1 MSTAE
6 FDPVLDMFNTTLP
19 EIPTV
24 SVTEAKNSS
33 NTVSEGSV
41 DHGDILPN
49 PASVSRTAI
58 QSNKRPAGDLT
69 DCAEQAGRRVRLKT
83 ANVKELL
90 RVAKNKIELYTFTV
104 IASPTLSSYVTDG
117 YLRQLVMGVL
127 ERHPNWGYTKEV
139 REDPL
144 KKKIV
149 LNKVM
154 TRLTDRRSKIKAVIV
169 DSLGA
174 EYPLDPTKNRQPQ
187 DILELCQEIAAL
199 AGGSLEDDKFKVT
212 LQMGFKAI
220 LDRDLD
226 HYGQAP
232 VGNYYGI
239 ETSPSQQV
247 SEGAARGQVVMED
260 EV

>member
-1 MSTAE
+1 
-6 FDPVLDMFNTTLP
+6 
-19 EIPTV
+19 
-24 SVTEAKNSS
+24 
-33 NTVSEGSV
+33 
-41 DHGDILPN
+41 
-49 PASVSRTAI
+49 
-58 QSNKRPAGDLT
+58 
-69 DCAEQAGRRVRLKT
+69 
-83 ANVKELL
+83 
-90 RVAKNKIELYTFTV
+90 NKIELYTFTV

-117 YLRQLVMGVL
+117 YPRQLVMGVL

-174 EYPLDPTKNRQPQ
+174 EYPSDPTKNRQPQ

-212 LQMGFKAI
+212 LQMCARVALFVS
-220 LDRDLD
+220 LSS
-226 HYGQAP
+226 
-232 VGNYYGI
+232 V
-239 ETSPSQQV
+239 SQR
-247 SEGAARGQVVMED
+247 A
-260 EV
+260 